1 MAVPSYVNGLFKKR
15 YGRWIDPLPDEHT
28 LADFGD
34 FVPRDSRP
42 GLSYDFPV
50 LTAVEHGQTADN
62 SGTAFT
68 LNAAIPS
75 NVLNASLNG
84 STIMLRT
91 LVPYDVIYASL
102 NGTAMS
108 GSQGGAFKTG
118 LDQSMEAMLMG
129 AGLYREL
136 ALAWG
141 PGTGAAITSDI
152 GVVSAISGSIATGQT
167 LTFTTASW
175 IPGLWILGQNM
186 LVDIYAS
193 DGSTL
198 VNAGV
203 TVTNRVDSSTARIV
217 VTKATGSNAAV
228 GNRLVPTGWRT
239 TSCVGL
245 EGIYRNVGSLFNIN
259 AATVAPWQCSV
270 FSSGGALTRAKIIGY
285 AAQISLNGCR
295 MGGKLFVSAQTFA
308 TLAEEFAQ
316 VTFGTTGVAAV
327 TNYSGNANQDNKRI
341 GTTGIVY
348 ATSAGPIEVVA
359 YQYQK
364 QALAFFIAN
373 DNFRR
378 VGSTDLTMRPIGGG
392 AEAFFQQAD
401 SNAGAQMRI
410 YSNQAPV
417 FEIPYR
423 NFLITNITSPY
434 DVPGG

>member
-1 MAVPSYVNGLFKKR
+1 MAVPAYITGNFKKR

-42 GLSYDFPV
+42 GLTYDFPV

-68 LNAAIPS
+68 LNVAIPS
-75 NVLNASLNG
+75 NVLNASLTG

-102 NGTAMS
+102 NGTALS
-108 GSQGGAFKTG
+108 GSAGGAFKTG

-141 PGTGAAITSDI
+141 PGTAAAIASDI
-152 GVVSAISGSIATGQT
+152 GVVSSVTGTMNAGQT

-186 LVDIYAS
+186 KVDVYAA
-193 DGSTL
+193 DGSTI
-198 VNAGV
+198 VQAGASV
-203 TVTNRVDSSTARIV
+203 INRVDSSTARIV
-217 VTKATGSNAAV
+217 VKFVGGTNAAA
-228 GNRLVPTGWRT
+228 GNRIIPAGWRT

-245 EGIYRNVGSLFNIN
+245 EGIYRNVGTLFNID
-259 AATVAPWQCSV
+259 ASTVAPWQCSV

-295 MGGKLFVSAQTFA
+295 SGGKLFVSAQTFA

-327 TNYSGNANQDNKRI
+327 TNYSGNSNQDNKRI

-348 ATSAGPIEVVA
+348 ATSAGPIEVVS

-364 QALAFFIAN
+364 QSLAFFIAN

-378 VGSTDLTMRPIGGG
+378 IGSTDLTMRPIGGG

-401 SNAGAQMRI
+401 NNAGAQMRI